1 MSVYCKGIIRA
12 ACGQV
17 SCGKRVLVLLLVH
30 TGKRRYRNSTGS
42 VDLFRNSTES
52 VVKFFF
58 MGLTGKRGC
67 RDDTG
72 SVFLELRMTIPG
84 SVLLEKEKAQRNRQ
98 VFSCCNNILMLEIAI
113 SNIFFNSNI

>member
-42 VDLFRNSTES
+42 VDLFRNSTGS
-52 VVKFFF
+52 VIKFSFV
-58 MGLTGKRGC
+58 GLTGKRGC
-67 RDDTG
+67 RDDAG
-72 SVFLELRMTIPG
+72 SVFLELRITIPG
-84 SVLLEKEKAQRNRQ
+84 SVSSEKEKARRIPPGL
-98 VFSCCNNILMLEIAI
+98 SYCNNILMLETAVG
-113 SNIFFNSNI
+113 NTFLRQ